1 MASYNGL
8 ISSITRDG
16 STVSQTIGTTAVVY
30 TQISAS
36 VPAKYFKTGLFGVR
50 TVDGLS
56 GAYFVNVVCSV
67 GGATFL
73 AAGITA
79 VTALGSRIMGATGSA
94 SFGIPKPVY
103 VQWGSAGAIV
113 GVTASLYFAGDY

>member
-1 MASYNGL
+1 MANYNGL

-16 STVSQTIGTTAVVY
+16 STASQVIGTTAVVY
-30 TQISAS
+30 TQISDA
-36 VPAKYFKTGLFGVR
+36 VPGKYFNTGLFGVL
-50 TVDGLS
+50 TSGVS

-67 GGATFL
+67 GGATFV

-79 VTALGSRIMGATGSA
+79 VNAAGSRIMGATGSA
-94 SFGIPKPVY
+94 SFGIPKPAY

-113 GVTASLYFAGDY
+113 GVTASVYFAGDYN

>member
-8 ISSITRDG
+8 ISTIALDG
-16 STVSQTIGTTAVVY
+16 STTSEVLGTTAVTY
-30 TQISAS
+30 TQISDS
-36 VPAKYFKTGLFGVR
+36 VPAKYFKTGLFAVR
-50 TVDGLS
+50 TTGVS

-79 VTALGSRIMGATGSA
+79 VNAVGSRIMGATGSA
-94 SFGIPKPVY
+94 SFGVPRPAY

-113 GVTASLYFAGDY
+113 GFTASVFFAGDY

>member
-1 MASYNGL
+1 MASYNGFV
-8 ISSITRDG
+8 SSITRNG
-16 STVSQTIGTTAVVY
+16 STTSQTIGTTAVVY
-30 TQISAS
+30 TQVSDS
-36 VPAKYFKTGLFGVR
+36 VPQKYFKTGLFGVL
-50 TVDGLS
+50 TNGVS

-67 GGATFL
+67 GGATFV

-79 VTALGSRIMGATGSA
+79 VNAAGSRIIGATGSA
-94 SFGIPKPVY
+94 SFGVPKPVY